1 MWLAN
6 PRLKL
11 FKTVHGQISWSHNP
25 LGHDVNFTRGQQVLV
40 LRTRYQYSHAE
51 TELPG
56 VWGWNRALSCTQS
69 TNSLRA
75 VKQRD
80 AHPHYQSISLYL
92 PVVAQRTVGVS
103 VLPQSWFC
111 VFSSYIRFQTIK
123 QTSLT
128 TVTVYKNSLL
138 LTPQSYCQV
147 SVLAFTQ
154 LKKDFFYKI

>member
-1 MWLAN
+1 MDTSVEVITLWD
-6 PRLKL
+6 
-11 FKTVHGQISWSHNP
+11 TDWYS
-25 LGHDVNFTRGQQVLV
+25 DVNFTRGQQVLV
-40 LRTRYQYSHAE
+40 LRTRYQWYVLC
-51 TELPG
+51 TRRDWTPWGLWR
-56 VWGWNRALSCTQS
+56 VWGWNRALSCTQR

-92 PVVAQRTVGVS
+92 PVVAQRAVGVS

-128 TVTVYKNSLL
+128 TYTVYKNSLL

-147 SVLAFTQ
+147 SVLAFIQ
-154 LKKDFFYKI
+154 LK